1 MQESPLRLK
10 QEIPMYKD
18 SLEGTEISAEALKTS
33 VASPN
38 LRNEMDL
45 GLTVLIFLTT
55 LFFKRTRGNT
65 HRRQRSR
72 FKKKSDG
79 RILRSLFKEGP

>member
-1 MQESPLRLK
+1 
-10 QEIPMYKD
+10 MYKD

-65 HRRQRSR
+65 NRRQRSR
-72 FKKKSDG
+72 FKKEIRWADPQ
-79 RILRSLFKEGP
+79 ILIQRRTMNGHRA